1 MNANSS
7 PPAWLLTLLETVLNG
22 VLRLQP
28 DFLNR
33 IGEQFNGKIIQLCL
47 VGPQWVFIL
56 QPGPAGIRITN
67 TANAVTDLKLSVT
80 PAALFKLAQGE
91 WASSPELEIH
101 GDIQLARQLQSLVQD
116 WDHDW
121 EEWLARA
128 FGDIPAYHLS
138 HALRSGFDWSR
149 NTADTLQADL
159 SEYLRY
165 ETRALPDHHAV
176 QRYLQ
181 EVDELRDATERLDA
195 RIARL
200 QRALDSTTR

>member
-1 MNANSS
+1 MTA

-28 DFLNR
+28 DFLDQLNS
-33 IGEQFNGKIIQLCL
+33 QFQGKRIQLCL
-47 VGPQWVFIL
+47 VGPQWVFVL
-56 QPGPAGIRITN
+56 QPSPAGIRITAATES
-67 TANAVTDLKLSVT
+67 TADLNLSLS
-80 PAALFKLAQGE
+80 PAAFFKLAQGE

-101 GDIQLARQLQSLVQD
+101 GDIQLARQLQMLVQD

-121 EEWLARA
+121 EEWLAKA

-138 HALRSGFDWSR
+138 NMLRSGFDWSR
-149 NTADTLQADL
+149 TSADALQADV

-165 ETRALPDHHAV
+165 ETKALPDHHRV

-181 EVDELRDATERLDA
+181 DVDNLRDAVERLDA

-200 QRALDSTTR
+200 QRLVAP